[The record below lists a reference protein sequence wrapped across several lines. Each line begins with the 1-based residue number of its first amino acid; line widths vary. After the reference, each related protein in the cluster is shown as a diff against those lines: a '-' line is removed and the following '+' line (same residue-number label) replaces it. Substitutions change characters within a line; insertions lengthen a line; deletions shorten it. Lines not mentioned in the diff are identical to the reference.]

1 MCYIVNAMDEQLKTL
16 LMTMAYQR
24 QQELQ
29 VALQQLGQAMQ
40 MAQDPNERVFL
51 QQQAA
56 QMDYMLKELAQAI
69 QGVEKQGQ

>member
-1 MCYIVNAMDEQLKTL
+1 MDEQLKTL